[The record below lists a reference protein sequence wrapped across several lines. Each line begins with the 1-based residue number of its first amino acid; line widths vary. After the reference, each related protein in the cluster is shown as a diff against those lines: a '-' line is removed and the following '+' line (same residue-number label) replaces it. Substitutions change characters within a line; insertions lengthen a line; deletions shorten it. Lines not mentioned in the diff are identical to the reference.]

1 MRPSLLLRPAVLLAF
16 LISGAAWAEDLV
28 IPLPEGT
35 TVQRLKTSYSC
46 TGGGPMTVDYVNAD
60 GISLALLPVAG
71 RPMVFANV
79 LAASGARYAAGPY
92 VWWEKGGSATLQDL
106 RKGEDAAPLDTC
118 TARP

>member
-1 MRPSLLLRPAVLLAF
+1 MRYSPLLLLATLSGMPASSTA
-16 LISGAAWAEDLV
+16 SAEELV

-35 TVQRLKTSYSC
+35 TVQRLKASYAC
-46 TGGGPMTVDYVNAD
+46 TAGGAMTVDYVNAD
-60 GISLALLPVAG
+60 GISLALLPVEG
-71 RPMVFANV
+71 KPMVFANV

-106 RKGEDAAPLDTC
+106 RKGEEAAPVDTC